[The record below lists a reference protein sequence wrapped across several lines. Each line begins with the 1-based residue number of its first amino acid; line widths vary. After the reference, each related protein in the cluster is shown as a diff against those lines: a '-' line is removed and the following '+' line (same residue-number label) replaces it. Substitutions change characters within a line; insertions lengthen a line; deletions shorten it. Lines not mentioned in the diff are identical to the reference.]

1 MLSNGAPLPNSRY
14 MIAIAVIASS
24 PNWLIVIETV
34 ASTIVSAATAKR
46 EVRLNGEARDRAG

>member
-14 MIAIAVIASS
+14 MIAIAVIASR

-34 ASTIVSAATAKR
+34 ASTIVSAATAK
-46 EVRLNGEARDRAG
+46 A